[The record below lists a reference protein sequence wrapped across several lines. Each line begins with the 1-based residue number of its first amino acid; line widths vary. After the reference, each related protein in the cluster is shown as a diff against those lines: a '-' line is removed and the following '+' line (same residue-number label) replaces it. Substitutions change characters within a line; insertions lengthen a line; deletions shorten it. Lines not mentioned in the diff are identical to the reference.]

1 LSTATDSCISFLGC
15 GGVGG
20 GGGGGVG
27 GDGAIILALLY
38 AHLKT

>member
-1 LSTATDSCISFLGC
+1 MSTATDSCISFLAC

-20 GGGGGVG
+20 GGGGG
-27 GDGAIILALLY
+27 GDGAIILTLLY

>member
-15 GGVGG
+15 GGVG